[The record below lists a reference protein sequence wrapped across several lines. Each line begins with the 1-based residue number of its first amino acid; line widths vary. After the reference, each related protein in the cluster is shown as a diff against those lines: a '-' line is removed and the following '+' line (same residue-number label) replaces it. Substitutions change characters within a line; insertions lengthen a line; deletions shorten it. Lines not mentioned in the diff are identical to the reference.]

1 MPGCPGWSRAQE
13 TFLLALPLFHAYGV
27 TVGMLLGV
35 DLAATLLL
43 LPKPEIGLLM
53 EAIERRLPSFVP
65 AVPPL
70 YDRIAAEAERRGVSI
85 RGIRY
90 ALSGAMP
97 LPAELVARWEAATGG
112 LLVEGYGLTE
122 TAPVVVG
129 NPMTTDRRPGSIG
142 VPFPDVEVR
151 IADRDD
157 LDRAVPLGERG
168 ELLVRGPQV
177 FTGYRGRPDD
187 TAAAFHDGWFR
198 TGDVVT
204 MDERGFITIVD
215 RIKEVIITGG
225 FNVYPS
231 EVEAALR
238 LHDGILDVAVVGVPH
253 PSGSEEVVAAVV
265 VVDGVELDPDALH
278 AYARETLTGYKVPR
292 RFVVVEVLP
301 VNAMGK
307 VQRREVVTALQAL

>member
-1 MPGCPGWSRAQE
+1 
-13 TFLLALPLFHAYGV
+13 
-27 TVGMLLGV
+27 
-35 DLAATLLL
+35 
-43 LPKPEIGLLM
+43 M

-97 LPAELVARWEAATGG
+97 LPAELVARWEAATEG